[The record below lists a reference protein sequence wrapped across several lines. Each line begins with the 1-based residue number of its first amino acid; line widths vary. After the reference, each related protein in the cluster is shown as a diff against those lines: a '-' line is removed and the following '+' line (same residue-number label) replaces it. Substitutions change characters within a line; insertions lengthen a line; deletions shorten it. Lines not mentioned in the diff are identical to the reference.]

1 MKKLLAGIFAVALVL
16 NLAACGGGASGS
28 AGSGPAA
35 GAAVN
40 TETTAVQSD
49 VKEAKD
55 AKDASENVST
65 DDGAA
70 AGKKAKRKKAKRKKD
85 KGFLREAT
93 IEETVVADEDQFRI
107 TATSLEGTKL
117 NFLLENKSDK
127 TLEFTTMETNGLVQ
141 TVNGYGCG
149 NEGSGFSEEVD
160 PGASVE
166 TDMSFAWAPD
176 LGIKAIADIQTGI
189 RVSDDESYDVIAY
202 VPCHLETSEAGY
214 DYSGESFQK
223 EVQEL
228 ADDEN
233 TRRKPLYFTDD
244 VDFDCCGIRIL
255 SAALIEEPNWTKLY
269 LELENTTDENLYFYP
284 KSQAFNDLFLSG
296 SFSGVLVPAG
306 KKAVSSENKIDRA
319 LDEETARLFGIEEIS
334 KVTII
339 GAVTTDIE
347 DNTIN
352 QSGTLGAAPFT
363 IKLKDGND
371 SAFSYQGAGEVLN
384 NEGIVVEPVGIIGGQ
399 DKEPIQFLFAVTNN
413 SGKDISIDIDCETEI
428 DPALGMMIA
437 KDTKVNGVGTMLFGG
452 TDDLLPDGATG
463 ILSAVLDWSQF
474 EACGVKGAA
483 DVKDMDAVLVI
494 KDAENNILSKK
505 NISVSY

>member
-1 MKKLLAGIFAVALVL
+1 MHQG
-16 NLAACGGGASGS
+16 
-28 AGSGPAA
+28 
-35 GAAVN
+35 
-40 TETTAVQSD
+40 
-49 VKEAKD
+49 KE
-55 AKDASENVST
+55 
-65 DDGAA
+65 
-70 AGKKAKRKKAKRKKD
+70 D
-85 KGFLREAT
+85 KGVLREAT

-127 TLEFTTMETNGLVQ
+127 TLEFTTVETNGLVL

-149 NEGSGFSEEVD
+149 NKGGGFSEVVD

-166 TDMSFAWAPD
+166 TDMGFAWAFD

-189 RVSDDESYDVIAY
+189 RVSDKESYDVIAY

-228 ADDEN
+228 ADNEGS
-233 TRRKPLYFTDD
+233 RRKPLYFTDD
-244 VDFDCCGIRIL
+244 VDYDCCGIRIL
-255 SAALIEEPNWTKLY
+255 SAALIEEPNWTELC

-284 KSQAFNDLFLSG
+284 KSQAFNDLYISS
-296 SFSGVLVPAG
+296 SFGGVLVPAG
-306 KKAVSSENKIDRA
+306 KKAVSSANKIDRA

-334 KVTII
+334 TVTII

-352 QSGTLGAAPFT
+352 KSGTLGTAPFT
-363 IKLKDGND
+363 IKLKDGSD
-371 SAFSYQGAGEVLN
+371 SGFSYQGSGEVLN
-384 NEGIVVEPVGIIGGQ
+384 DEGIVVESVGITDGQ
-399 DKEPIQFLFAVTNN
+399 DIEDIRFQFAVTNN
-413 SGKDISIDIDCETEI
+413 SGKDICIDMDSETDI
-428 DPALGMMIA
+428 DPALGMIIA
-437 KDTKVNGVGTMLFGG
+437 KGMKINGVNTLLFGG
-452 TDDLLPDGATG
+452 TAELLPDGATG
-463 ILSAVLDWSQF
+463 VLSAILGGDRF
-474 EACGVKGAA
+474 ESCGIKGAA
-483 DVKDMDAVLVI
+483 DVKELDAVLVI

>member
-1 MKKLLAGIFAVALVL
+1 MKKLLAGIFAASLVL
-16 NLAACGGGASGS
+16 NLAACGGGGSGS

-35 GAAVN
+35 EAAVN
-40 TETTAVQSD
+40 KETTAVQSD

-55 AKDASENVST
+55 ASENVSS
-65 DDGAA
+65 DDGVA
-70 AGKKAKRKKAKRKKD
+70 AGKKAQRKMD
-85 KGFLREAT
+85 EGVLREAA
-93 IEETVVADEDQFRI
+93 IEETVVAEEDQFRI
-107 TATSLEGTKL
+107 TATSLEGEKL

-127 TLEFTTMETNGLVQ
+127 TLEFTTVETNGLVL

-149 NEGSGFSEEVD
+149 NKGDGFSEVVD

-166 TDMSFAWAPD
+166 TDMSFAWVFD

-189 RVSDDESYDVIAY
+189 RVSDNESYDVIAY

-223 EVQEL
+223 VVQEL
-228 ADDEN
+228 ADNEKS
-233 TRRKPLYFTDD
+233 RRKPLYFTDD
-244 VDFDCCGIRIL
+244 VDYDCCGIRIL
-255 SAALIEEPNWTKLY
+255 SAALIESRKGTELW

-284 KSQAFNDLFLSG
+284 KSQAFNGLFLSS
-296 SFSGVLVPAG
+296 SFGGVLVPAG
-306 KKAVSSENKIDRA
+306 KKAVSSENKIEGA

-334 KVTII
+334 TVTII

-352 QSGTLGAAPFT
+352 KGGTLGTAPFT

-371 SAFSYQGAGEVLN
+371 SGFSYQGAGKVLN
-384 NEGIVVEPVGIIGGQ
+384 DEGIVVEQVGIIGGQ

-494 KDAENNILSKK
+494 KDAENNVLSKE

>member
-1 MKKLLAGIFAVALVL
+1 MKRY
-16 NLAACGGGASGS
+16 
-28 AGSGPAA
+28 P
-35 GAAVN
+35 
-40 TETTAVQSD
+40 
-49 VKEAKD
+49 
-55 AKDASENVST
+55 
-65 DDGAA
+65 
-70 AGKKAKRKKAKRKKD
+70 
-85 KGFLREAT
+85 
-93 IEETVVADEDQFRI
+93 I
-107 TATSLEGTKL
+107 TATSLEGEKL

-127 TLEFTTMETNGLVQ
+127 TLEFTTVETNGLVL

-149 NEGSGFSEEVD
+149 NKGDGFSEVVD

-166 TDMSFAWAPD
+166 TDMSFDWVFD

-189 RVSDDESYDVIAY
+189 RVSDNESYDVIAY
-202 VPCHLETSEAGY
+202 VSCHLETSEAGY

-223 EVQEL
+223 VVQEL
-228 ADDEN
+228 ADNEKS
-233 TRRKPLYFTDD
+233 RRKPLYFTDD
-244 VDFDCCGIRIL
+244 VDYDCCGIRIL
-255 SAALIEEPNWTKLY
+255 SAALIESRKGTELW

-284 KSQAFNDLFLSG
+284 KSQAFNGLFLSS
-296 SFSGVLVPAG
+296 SFGGVLVPAG
-306 KKAVSSENKIDRA
+306 KKAVSSENKIEGA

-334 KVTII
+334 TVTII

-352 QSGTLGAAPFT
+352 KGGTLGTAPFT

-371 SAFSYQGAGEVLN
+371 SGFSYQGAGKVLN
-384 NEGIVVEPVGIIGGQ
+384 DEGIVVEQVGIIGGQ

-494 KDAENNILSKK
+494 KDAENNVLSKE

>member
-1 MKKLLAGIFAVALVL
+1 M
-16 NLAACGGGASGS
+16 
-28 AGSGPAA
+28 
-35 GAAVN
+35 
-40 TETTAVQSD
+40 SD
-49 VKEAKD
+49 
-55 AKDASENVST
+55 N
-65 DDGAA
+65 
-70 AGKKAKRKKAKRKKD
+70 
-85 KGFLREAT
+85 
-93 IEETVVADEDQFRI
+93 
-107 TATSLEGTKL
+107 
-117 NFLLENKSDK
+117 
-127 TLEFTTMETNGLVQ
+127 
-141 TVNGYGCG
+141 
-149 NEGSGFSEEVD
+149 
-160 PGASVE
+160 
-166 TDMSFAWAPD
+166 
-176 LGIKAIADIQTGI
+176 
-189 RVSDDESYDVIAY
+189 ESYDVIAY

-223 EVQEL
+223 VVQEL
-228 ADDEN
+228 ADNEKS
-233 TRRKPLYFTDD
+233 RRKPLYFTDD
-244 VDFDCCGIRIL
+244 VDYDCCGIRIL
-255 SAALIEEPNWTKLY
+255 SAALIESRKGTELW

-284 KSQAFNDLFLSG
+284 KSQAFNGLFLSS
-296 SFSGVLVPAG
+296 SFGGVLVPAG
-306 KKAVSSENKIDRA
+306 KKAVSSENKIEGA

-334 KVTII
+334 TVTII

-352 QSGTLGAAPFT
+352 KGGTLGTAPFT

-371 SAFSYQGAGEVLN
+371 SGFSYQGAGKVLN
-384 NEGIVVEPVGIIGGQ
+384 DEGIVVEQVGIIGGQ

-494 KDAENNILSKK
+494 KDAENNVLSKE

>member
-70 AGKKAKRKKAKRKKD
+70 AGKKAKRKKD

-166 TDMSFAWAPD
+166 TDMRFAWASD

-284 KSQAFNDLFLSG
+284 KSQAFNDLFLSS

-306 KKAVSSENKIDRA
+306 KKAVSSENKIEGA

-352 QSGTLGAAPFT
+352 KSGTLGAAPFT

-399 DKEPIQFLFAVTNN
+399 DKEPIRFLFAVTNN

-494 KDAENNILSKK
+494 KDAENNVLSKE